1 MRFGKEDSFDNSITF
16 FPEVFVSNLIYNTKI
31 HCSNKR
37 EFPFSYLNRNRNKR
51 TNQERNGTLILYH
64 SMVYHRNSNF
74 LFSYFFFFNLINL
87 LVMICWNKRAG
98 PALSRAVEL
107 KSPLGRNKKIK
118 NKSIYYDGRFQALF
132 FIIM

>member
-74 LFSYFFFFNLINL
+74 LFSYFFFFQF
-87 LVMICWNKRAG
+87 
-98 PALSRAVEL
+98 
-107 KSPLGRNKKIK
+107 
-118 NKSIYYDGRFQALF
+118 NKSFSYDLLEQKGGPGP
-132 FIIM
+132 